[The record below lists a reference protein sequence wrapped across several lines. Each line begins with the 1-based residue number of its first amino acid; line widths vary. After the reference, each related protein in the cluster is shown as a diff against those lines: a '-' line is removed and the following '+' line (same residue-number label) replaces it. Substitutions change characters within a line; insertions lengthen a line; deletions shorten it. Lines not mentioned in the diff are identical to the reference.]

1 MTKPKVLFIGELNR
15 QLPQFKNFQLK
26 YDCIFIELT
35 TRDEFI
41 KDLKTKYH
49 EKSIFILNNFNK
61 LVRSDY

>member
-41 KDLKTKYH
+41 NDLKQN
-49 EKSIFILNNFNK
+49 IMIL
-61 LVRSDY
+61 